1 MTPPEKP
8 EWIEIADA
16 DNAATPRRVSKKLPA
31 LALIIT
37 VTIIGA
43 GAVFGQTQDENP
55 ASAVETLAP
64 AVQNSATAQPD
75 AINTVPSTQGSTA
88 VVTSASKERTAPVV
102 SSVSIQN
109 TVDEVTPAPKE
120 SFTPKATPTTP
131 TMKNPSIGT
140 LPTKGGDDSHENNGD
155 DEEGDD

>member
-16 DNAATPRRVSKKLPA
+16 DSAATPRRVSKKLPA

-37 VTIIGA
+37 ATIIGA
-43 GAVFGQTQDENP
+43 GAVFGQTADQSP
-55 ASAVETLAP
+55 ASAATALAP
-64 AVQNSATAQPD
+64 VVQSSTSAQPD
-75 AINTVPSTQGSTA
+75 ATNTSPSTQVSTS
-88 VVTSASKERTAPVV
+88 VVSSSKERTAPVV
-102 SSVSIQN
+102 TSVSTQN
-109 TVDEVTPAPKE
+109 VSPVITPAT
-120 SFTPKATPTTP
+120 STI
-131 TMKNPSIGT
+131 KNPSIGT

>member
-16 DNAATPRRVSKKLPA
+16 DSAATPRRVSKKLPA

-37 VTIIGA
+37 ATIIGA
-43 GAVFGQTQDENP
+43 GAVFAQTADQSP
-55 ASAVETLAP
+55 ASAATALAP
-64 AVQNSATAQPD
+64 VVQSSTSAQPD
-75 AINTVPSTQGSTA
+75 ATNTSPSTQVSTS
-88 VVTSASKERTAPVV
+88 VVSSSKERTAPVV
-102 SSVSIQN
+102 TSVSIQN
-109 TVDEVTPAPKE
+109 VSPVITPAT
-120 SFTPKATPTTP
+120 STI
-131 TMKNPSIGT
+131 KNPSIGT

>member
-16 DNAATPRRVSKKLPA
+16 DSAATPRRVSKKLPA

-37 VTIIGA
+37 ATIIGA
-43 GAVFGQTQDENP
+43 GAVFGQTADQSP
-55 ASAVETLAP
+55 ASAATALAP
-64 AVQNSATAQPD
+64 VVQSSTSAQPD
-75 AINTVPSTQGSTA
+75 ATNTSPSTQVSTS
-88 VVTSASKERTAPVV
+88 VVSSSKERTAPVV
-102 SSVSIQN
+102 TSVSIQN
-109 TVDEVTPAPKE
+109 VSPVITPAT
-120 SFTPKATPTTP
+120 STI
-131 TMKNPSIGT
+131 KNPSIGT

>member
-16 DNAATPRRVSKKLPA
+16 DSAATPRRVSKKLPA

-37 VTIIGA
+37 ATIIGA
-43 GAVFGQTQDENP
+43 GAVFGQTADQSP
-55 ASAVETLAP
+55 ASAATALAP
-64 AVQNSATAQPD
+64 VVQSSTSAQPD
-75 AINTVPSTQGSTA
+75 ATNTSPSNQGSTSL
-88 VVTSASKERTAPVV
+88 VTSASMERTAPVV
-102 SSVSIQN
+102 SSLPTENVAPVI
-109 TVDEVTPAPKE
+109 TPAT
-120 SFTPKATPTTP
+120 STI
-131 TMKNPSIGT
+131 KNPSIGT